1 MNRILI
7 GLLALLLLA
16 TPAPAQKKTTQTQT
30 SSVSSLKSQ
39 REKTLKE
46 LEQTKKMLEQTK
58 KNETATVN
66 KLNILSKDIQTR
78 RRLINDLNYEIMGLD
93 QEMAQLS
100 AKRDS
105 LQTDLEALK
114 EDYAR
119 LVRESHYAIAD
130 DSPLLFILSAKDF
143 QQMLRRVRYM
153 SEFQAFR
160 KQQVARIENTQAE
173 IDIQNELLQENKV
186 SKEDAMKTHQ
196 QQQAN
201 LARDE
206 KKQKAML
213 DQLKKK
219 ESDLRAQQKKQQQK
233 ADELN
238 RKIEE
243 MIAKE
248 VQKGQGQK
256 MSKEQTLIA
265 GGFEK
270 NKGRLPMPTDNGYIS
285 GHFGVQAHA
294 TLDKVTV
301 NNKGV
306 YIKTTAGSKA
316 RAVYDGEVTSTFV
329 MSGTYAVIIT
339 HGNYRTVYSGLS
351 AISVKKGDKVKA
363 KQQIGTIYTDPDQ
376 DNATILFFQ
385 IWQDKNI
392 LNPESWL
399 AK

>member
-1 MNRILI
+1 
-7 GLLALLLLA
+7 
-16 TPAPAQKKTTQTQT
+16 
-30 SSVSSLKSQ
+30 
-39 REKTLKE
+39 
-46 LEQTKKMLEQTK
+46 
-58 KNETATVN
+58 
-66 KLNILSKDIQTR
+66 
-78 RRLINDLNYEIMGLD
+78 
-93 QEMAQLS
+93 
-100 AKRDS
+100 
-105 LQTDLEALK
+105 
-114 EDYAR
+114 
-119 LVRESHYAIAD
+119 
-130 DSPLLFILSAKDF
+130 
-143 QQMLRRVRYM
+143 MLRRVRYM
-153 SEFQAFR
+153 SEFQQFR
-160 KQQVARIENTQAE
+160 KQQVARIMNTQAE
-173 IDIQNELLQENKV
+173 IDTQNELLQENKIG
-186 SKEDAMKTHQ
+186 KEDALRAHQ
-196 QQQAN
+196 LQQDN

-219 ESDLRAQQKKQQQK
+219 ESDLRAQQKSQQK
-233 ADELN
+233 KADDLN

-270 NKGRLPMPTDNGYIS
+270 NKGRLPMPTESGFIS

-301 NNKGV
+301 NNKGI

-329 MSGTYAVIIT
+329 MSGTYAVIVT

-399 AK
+399 SK